1 MFGTINSFQ
10 SLGAVDGPGIRVT
23 VFMQGCHLRCAYCH
37 NPDTWGLDGSKVSVI
52 DLFNKIM
59 RYKPYFFEHGG
70 VTVSGGE
77 PLLQPEFIE
86 ELFKLLKAEN
96 VHTAIDTSG
105 ICDLEKAERVLK
117 YCDLVMCDIKFVTE
131 EDYKTYARG
140 SLKRVEEFL
149 ELTSKKNVPLWIRH
163 VVVPNLTD
171 SEESVKR
178 VVEISKKYKNLQ
190 KIELLPFRNICQSKY
205 DNLGIDFPLKN
216 TKECD
221 NETIE
226 SLYKFVPEEFR

>member
-140 SLKRVEEFL
+140 SLKKVEEFL

-171 SEESVKR
+171 SEASVKR

>member
-1 MFGTINSFQ
+1 
-10 SLGAVDGPGIRVT
+10 
-23 VFMQGCHLRCAYCH
+23 
-37 NPDTWGLDGSKVSVI
+37 
-52 DLFNKIM
+52 
-59 RYKPYFFEHGG
+59 
-70 VTVSGGE
+70 
-77 PLLQPEFIE
+77 
-86 ELFKLLKAEN
+86 
-96 VHTAIDTSG
+96 
-105 ICDLEKAERVLK
+105 
-117 YCDLVMCDIKFVTE
+117 MCDIKFVTE

-149 ELTSKKNVPLWIRH
+149 ELTSKKNIPLWIRH

-171 SEESVKR
+171 SEASVKR

>member
-23 VFMQGCHLRCAYCH
+23 VFMQGCHLRCVYCH
-37 NPDTWGLDGSKVSVI
+37 NPDTWDITGAKVSVI

-149 ELTSKKNVPLWIRH
+149 ELTSKKNVPLWVRH

-171 SEESVKR
+171 SEASVKR

>member
-171 SEESVKR
+171 SEASVKR

-226 SLYKFVPEEFR
+226 SLYKFVPEEFK

>member
-37 NPDTWGLDGSKVSVI
+37 NPDTWDLDGSKVSVI

-117 YCDLVMCDIKFVTE
+117 YCDLVMCDIKFITE
-131 EDYKTYARG
+131 DDYKTYARG

-149 ELTSKKNVPLWIRH
+149 KLSEKLEVPLWVRH

-171 SEESVKR
+171 SEKSVKR
-178 VVEISKKYKNLQ
+178 VVEIAKRYKNLQ
-190 KIELLPFRNICQSKY
+190 KIELLPFRNICKSKY

-226 SLYKFVPEEFR
+226 SLYKFVPEEFK

>member
-171 SEESVKR
+171 SKESVKR

-226 SLYKFVPEEFR
+226 SLYKFVPEKFR

>member
-52 DLFNKIM
+52 DLFNKVM

-105 ICDLEKAERVLK
+105 NCDLEKAERVLK

-149 ELTSKKNVPLWIRH
+149 ELTSKKNIPLWIRH

-171 SEESVKR
+171 SEASVKR

>member
-149 ELTSKKNVPLWIRH
+149 KLSEKLEVPLWVRH

-171 SEESVKR
+171 SKESVNR
-178 VVEISKKYKNLQ
+178 VVEIAKRYKNLQ

>member
-171 SEESVKR
+171 SEDSVKR
-178 VVEISKKYKNLQ
+178 VVGISKKYKNLQ
-190 KIELLPFRNICQSKY
+190 KIELLPFRNICQFKY
-205 DNLGIDFPLKN
+205 DSLGIDFPLKN

-226 SLYKFVPEEFR
+226 SLYKFVPEEFK

>member
-149 ELTSKKNVPLWIRH
+149 ELTSKKNVPLGIRH

-171 SEESVKR
+171 SEDSVKR
-178 VVEISKKYKNLQ
+178 VVGISKKYKNLQ
-190 KIELLPFRNICQSKY
+190 KIELLPFRNICQFKY
-205 DNLGIDFPLKN
+205 DSLGIDFPLKN